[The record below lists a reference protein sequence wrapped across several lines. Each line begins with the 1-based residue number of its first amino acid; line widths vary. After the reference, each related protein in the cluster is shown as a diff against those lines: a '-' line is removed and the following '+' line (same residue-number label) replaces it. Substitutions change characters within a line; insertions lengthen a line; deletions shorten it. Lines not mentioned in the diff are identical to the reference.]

1 MQCHLKDERLS
12 VPEYIISIH
21 LCKIESWFVAKT
33 LYQSVFFHNLT
44 TNIKVF
50 NLKSLIDI
58 AHYGNDDPDCMSW
71 QVLCQCLSSYV
82 QLRLAKKVFY
92 QFHSKCKLK
101 VGLPRYI
108 LFLSCLSQ
116 TKHPKIANT
125 YFAREPYSLFMQ
137 NTAML
142 IVQREN

>member
-1 MQCHLKDERLS
+1 MMQCHLKDERLS

-33 LYQSVFFHNLT
+33 LYQSVSFHNLT
-44 TNIKVF
+44 TNIKVV

-82 QLRLAKKVFY
+82 
-92 QFHSKCKLK
+92 
-101 VGLPRYI
+101 
-108 LFLSCLSQ
+108 
-116 TKHPKIANT
+116 
-125 YFAREPYSLFMQ
+125 
-137 NTAML
+137 
-142 IVQREN
+142 